1 EVFNV
6 AGSSFGSYA
15 AGDVLDMQSVGVYSQ
30 LRRRYVLVASSD
42 GTSKTATFKMEDFE
56 GQNVPIR
63 KGRTNIY
70 VNRIKS
76 VVDNGSGSLLH
87 SFTNAAGEQIT
98 VTCSLN
104 YNIGQIALSFSKAPD
119 KGTEIAI
126 ETEIN
131 IEAAPELI
139 PLINHEMKKYTLFPS
154 QFVIAAEHT
163 VQAACEAQRE
173 FGLDLGSL
181 QFRTL
186 KEYLS
191 HEQDMLRL
199 RIMIWRTLA
208 TDTFDIALPVNQSF
222 DVWATIIR
230 GKFQTVYRDIIERV
244 KSSGAMGMFAG
255 ADAAS
260 FFKQLPKDFFQP
272 AEDYIQTP
280 YVHYIG
286 TLFGNVKVYE
296 VPAGICKNLTTE
308 NIQFSSMDVL
318 CYVRDE
324 NPGKAGFVTGDAVPA
339 IPFQHP
345 TTPALVNRT
354 TLWGSAINDMHPR
367 NGADYFTRVTLTM
380 AKKGGLNF
388 ISGDTIDA
396 GDSE

>member
-1 EVFNV
+1 TFIPVTRDQSDIYEVFNV

-163 VQAACEAQRE
+163 VQAAYEAQRE

-191 HEQDMLRL
+191 H
-199 RIMIWRTLA
+199 
-208 TDTFDIALPVNQSF
+208 
-222 DVWATIIR
+222 
-230 GKFQTVYRDIIERV
+230 
-244 KSSGAMGMFAG
+244 
-255 ADAAS
+255 
-260 FFKQLPKDFFQP
+260 
-272 AEDYIQTP
+272 
-280 YVHYIG
+280 
-286 TLFGNVKVYE
+286 
-296 VPAGICKNLTTE
+296 
-308 NIQFSSMDVL
+308 
-318 CYVRDE
+318 
-324 NPGKAGFVTGDAVPA
+324 
-339 IPFQHP
+339 
-345 TTPALVNRT
+345 
-354 TLWGSAINDMHPR
+354 
-367 NGADYFTRVTLTM
+367 
-380 AKKGGLNF
+380 
-388 ISGDTIDA
+388 
-396 GDSE
+396 

>member
-1 EVFNV
+1 
-6 AGSSFGSYA
+6 
-15 AGDVLDMQSVGVYSQ
+15 
-30 LRRRYVLVASSD
+30 
-42 GTSKTATFKMEDFE
+42 
-56 GQNVPIR
+56 
-63 KGRTNIY
+63 
-70 VNRIKS
+70 

-199 RIMIWRTLA
+199 RIMIWRT
-208 TDTFDIALPVNQSF
+208 
-222 DVWATIIR
+222 
-230 GKFQTVYRDIIERV
+230 
-244 KSSGAMGMFAG
+244 
-255 ADAAS
+255 
-260 FFKQLPKDFFQP
+260 
-272 AEDYIQTP
+272 
-280 YVHYIG
+280 
-286 TLFGNVKVYE
+286 
-296 VPAGICKNLTTE
+296 
-308 NIQFSSMDVL
+308 
-318 CYVRDE
+318 
-324 NPGKAGFVTGDAVPA
+324 
-339 IPFQHP
+339 
-345 TTPALVNRT
+345 
-354 TLWGSAINDMHPR
+354 
-367 NGADYFTRVTLTM
+367 
-380 AKKGGLNF
+380 
-388 ISGDTIDA
+388 
-396 GDSE
+396 

>member
-1 EVFNV
+1 
-6 AGSSFGSYA
+6 
-15 AGDVLDMQSVGVYSQ
+15 

-163 VQAACEAQRE
+163 VQAAYEAQRE
-173 FGLDLGSL
+173 FGLDLG
-181 QFRTL
+181 
-186 KEYLS
+186 
-191 HEQDMLRL
+191 
-199 RIMIWRTLA
+199 
-208 TDTFDIALPVNQSF
+208 
-222 DVWATIIR
+222 
-230 GKFQTVYRDIIERV
+230 
-244 KSSGAMGMFAG
+244 
-255 ADAAS
+255 
-260 FFKQLPKDFFQP
+260 
-272 AEDYIQTP
+272 
-280 YVHYIG
+280 
-286 TLFGNVKVYE
+286 
-296 VPAGICKNLTTE
+296 
-308 NIQFSSMDVL
+308 
-318 CYVRDE
+318 
-324 NPGKAGFVTGDAVPA
+324 
-339 IPFQHP
+339 
-345 TTPALVNRT
+345 
-354 TLWGSAINDMHPR
+354 
-367 NGADYFTRVTLTM
+367 
-380 AKKGGLNF
+380 
-388 ISGDTIDA
+388 
-396 GDSE
+396 